1 MACPTTNLFL
11 NTSTL
16 VSPEQWWKPWLFAV
30 HIWLHFPV
38 IWGLQLCKPLEG
50 VLWSNQDFMGCH
62 ECRILNV
69 VSSPW
74 SRRQELQHH
83 VTSKS
88 EKKSEQSWVPNSLK
102 SDVFFGDTCDLG
114 FLWQWHHHRDHR
126 DRWDQSRSQKDQA
139 IPFENQSVLKVARKK
154 HPVPTRVVF
163 VVVMSFHLDWPSSLQ
178 ITCGKNSLGVQFWH
192 FSGWLGV
199 SCVFRCQLNR

>member
-1 MACPTTNLFL
+1 MDGWMVNGLSNDQPFL

-16 VSPEQWWKPWLFAV
+16 VSPEQWSKPWLFAV
-30 HIWLHFPV
+30 HIWFLYPV
-38 IWGLQLCKPLEG
+38 FLGLQLCKPLEG
-50 VLWSNQDFMGCH
+50 VLRSNQDFMGCH

-126 DRWDQSRSQKDQA
+126 DPGSVKITKGSGNPIWEPKCSESGEKKTSSSNKSGVGGCDV
-139 IPFENQSVLKVARKK
+139 IPFGLTFITPDNVWQKQLGGAVLA
-154 HPVPTRVVF
+154 F
-163 VVVMSFHLDWPSSLQ
+163 
-178 ITCGKNSLGVQFWH
+178 FWMTW
-192 FSGWLGV
+192 S
-199 SCVFRCQLNR
+199 